1 MKERVSFTEQIRIAL
16 SKPLWYKSLFQQSVG
31 QHIGYFLILTL
42 LITAIQ
48 CIIPM
53 VAYIQ
58 SAGGVQ
64 YMVYEGLPSF
74 SMENGE
80 LSVDSVIDIERAGIR
95 LIIDTSR
102 EQFSSS
108 DAASVAAGMDDS
120 MPIVYLVS
128 RTNIACNTVQTTLD
142 LSSINWEYNNDTLY
156 RDVPLLLTG
165 YVVLFVLWIV
175 VGYIVSAL
183 FFTLFGVLMSKALRL
198 NLKFRQIFL
207 IALYAKSVE
216 IILEAV
222 LEVLGISILYYI
234 GTIIGIFIT
243 CNYMTRGM
251 SSLVLKSPKSKDED
265 NNHSTDFTI

>member
-16 SKPLWYKSLFQQSVG
+16 SKPLWYKSLFRQSVG
-31 QHIGYFLILTL
+31 QHIGYFIILTL
-42 LITAIQ
+42 LITVIQ

-53 VAYIQ
+53 AAYIK
-58 SAGGVQ
+58 SAGGLQ

-74 SMENGE
+74 SVKNGE
-80 LSVDSVIDIERAGIR
+80 LSVDSAVDIEYAGIR

-102 EQFSSS
+102 ERFSVS
-108 DAASVAAGMDDS
+108 DAQSVAEGMDDS
-120 MPIVYLVS
+120 MPIVYLIS
-128 RTNIACNTVQTTLD
+128 KTNVACNANSVTMD
-142 LSSINWEYNNDTLY
+142 LSSMAWEYDNDALY
-156 RDVPLLLTG
+156 RDAPLLLIG
-165 YVVLFVLWIV
+165 YVMLFVLWTV
-175 VGYIVSAL
+175 AGYIVSAC
-183 FFTLFGVLMSKALRL
+183 FFALFGYLMNKALKL

-216 IILEAV
+216 IILEAI

-251 SSLVLKSPKSKDED
+251 SSLVLMSPKSKDED
-265 NNHSTDFTI
+265 HNHFTDFLV